1 MHHLNPKFQ
10 YNFDQMM
17 KLATENPDH
26 FEKMRQYL
34 VSKLIDSAP
43 KVHTR
48 KLRGLQ
54 WKIDTIRKNKPNA
67 MSACIA
73 INQLMWKSLHEL
85 NRKQEEFL
93 SPTLSTTTDNTTP
106 DQQFTEKQS
115 AEIIQFV
122 PRSND

>member
-10 YNFDQMM
+10 YNFDQLM
-17 KLATENPDH
+17 KLATKNPDH
-26 FEKMRQYL
+26 FEKVRQYL
-34 VSKLIDSAP
+34 VTKLIDSAP
-43 KVHTR
+43 KAHTR

-54 WKIDTIRKNKPNA
+54 WKIDSIRKNKPNA

-73 INQLMWKSLHEL
+73 INQLMWESLHEL
-85 NRKQEEFL
+85 NSKQEEFL
-93 SPTLSTTTDNTTP
+93 SPNLNTTLE
-106 DQQFTEKQS
+106 QQFTEKPS